1 MKFDTK
7 DYEVRMR
14 KAIDSYRYALTSM
27 RAGKAS
33 ADVLNKVSVDYYGT
47 PTPIN
52 QMAEVKT
59 TDARTLVI
67 SPWDTTTVK
76 AIEKAILI
84 SDIGITPVNDGRTI
98 RLSFPPLTEDRR
110 KEMCKQI
117 SKMGEEAKVA
127 VRNIRRDAND
137 KIKDMKKKSELTED
151 EAKAGDKSV
160 QDLTDRYVKE
170 IDSVTAAKEKD
181 IMEI

>member
-1 MKFDTK
+1 MKFETK
-7 DYEVRMR
+7 DYEAKMR
-14 KAIDSYRYALTSM
+14 KAIDSYRYALSSL

-33 ADVLNKVSVDYYGT
+33 ADVLNKVAVDYYGT
-47 PTPIN
+47 MTPVT
-52 QMAEVKT
+52 QMAEIKT

-67 SPWDTTTVK
+67 QPWDTTTVK
-76 AIEKAILI
+76 AIEKAIMI

-137 KIKDMKKKSELTED
+137 KIKDMKKKSEMSED

-170 IDSVTAAKEKD
+170 IDTVTSAKEKD

>member
-1 MKFDTK
+1 MKFETK
-7 DYEVRMR
+7 DYEARMK
-14 KAIDSYRYALTSM
+14 KAIESYRYALTSL

-33 ADVLNKVSVDYYGT
+33 ADVLNKVTVDYYGT
-47 PTPIN
+47 MTPVA
-52 QMAEVKT
+52 QMAEIKT

-67 SPWDTTTVK
+67 QPWDTTTVK

-137 KIKDMKKKSELTED
+137 KIKDMKKKSEMSED

-160 QDLTDRYVKE
+160 QDLTDKYVKE
-170 IDSVTAAKEKD
+170 IDGVTAAKEKD